1 MVLMYSRT
9 DLKGK
14 SDQEVLAL
22 MDDAEV
28 DSDLF
33 KRCVQ
38 EIQIRHAERLAT
50 CTKSLA
56 WATWGLLGATLLLFL
71 ETIWGTLRLGG

>member
-9 DLKGK
+9 DLRRK

-28 DSDLF
+28 DSDPF

-38 EIQIRHAERLAT
+38 EIQIRHAERLVA
-50 CTKSLA
+50 CTKGLA
-56 WATWGLLGATLLLFL
+56 WATWG
-71 ETIWGTLRLGG
+71 TLRSGG